1 MKVPYF
7 CRFHV
12 YARRQPL
19 SQSSFNHYPS
29 SATKIS
35 SSSKSNN
42 PVHVRILCITEP
54 ARAVH
59 PLELQE
65 DFSEIVRSEY
75 VEIRDKSEIEVNFG
89 GNLYKSQEA
98 STTTATENCVDAEF
112 EYDCGSHKLIFHP
125 FNDNRQGF
133 SVKRRNENNP
143 YGRGSISFVTSGD
156 QTLYE
161 AKIDLSRFTYY

>member
-12 YARRQPL
+12 YARRQ
-19 SQSSFNHYPS
+19 NPS
-29 SATKIS
+29 SSTVTTTYM
-35 SSSKSNN
+35 SSKTTAAKPNHPS
-42 PVHVRILCITEP
+42 HVRILCVTEP
-54 ARAVH
+54 ARAVN

-65 DFSEIVRSEY
+65 DFTEIARSQY
-75 VEIRDKSEIEVNFG
+75 VEIRDKTEIEVNFG
-89 GNLYKSQEA
+89 GNLYKSQP
-98 STTTATENCVDAEF
+98 SENCDEF

-133 SVKRRNENNP
+133 SVKRRIENNP
-143 YGRGSISFVTSGD
+143 YAKGTISFLNTSGD

-161 AKIDLSRFTYY
+161 DKIDLSRFQ